1 MVMKQLQR
9 YEVEQKIHNFMNK
22 KSSGKH
28 TGELLADWFYGKAT
42 ARLHKTRDYE
52 PLAWTAHQSLHVR

>member
-1 MVMKQLQR
+1 MMTQLPG

-22 KSSGKH
+22 KSAGSKH
-28 TGELLADWFYGKAT
+28 TGELITDWFFGKAT

-52 PLAWTAHQSLHVR
+52 PLAWSGRQVPHLN